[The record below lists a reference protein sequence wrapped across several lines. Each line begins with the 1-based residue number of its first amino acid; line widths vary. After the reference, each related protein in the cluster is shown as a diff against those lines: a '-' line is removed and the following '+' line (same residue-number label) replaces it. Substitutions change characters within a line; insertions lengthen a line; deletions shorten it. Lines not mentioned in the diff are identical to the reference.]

1 MGIFF
6 NKLKKVKKENKV
18 EFNYDKFASVL
29 NTELEEFV
37 KALAVNQ
44 TDVYIIS
51 LNYCPDFMTTI
62 GAVANSY
69 TYLNEIT
76 SLDDNNYFYYKYC
89 EEEWEKVKGFDSLS
103 ADLQRYY
110 SELEQKYSSDY
121 EKYEELYKE
130 HSEKIIQMCKSVLK
144 NFQET
149 TTYKI
154 FPDLL
159 LNVYVREYFDNE
171 ECIRIF
177 EEVNARKETAEYA
190 KYING

>member
-6 NKLKKVKKENKV
+6 NKLKNVKKENKV
-18 EFNYDKFASVL
+18 EFNYDKFASEL

-37 KALAVNQ
+37 KALAEKQ
-44 TDVYIIS
+44 EDVYIIS
-51 LNYCPDFMTTI
+51 INYCPDFTTTI
-62 GAVANSY
+62 GVVANSY

-76 SLDDNNYFYYKYC
+76 SVDDNNYFYYKYC

-103 ADLQRYY
+103 AELQRYY
-110 SELEQKYSSDY
+110 SELEQKYNSDY
-121 EKYEELYKE
+121 EKFEESYKE
-130 HSEKIIQMCKSVLK
+130 HSEMIIQMCKSILK

-149 TTYKI
+149 TTYKS

-177 EEVNARKETAEYA
+177 EEVNAGKEIAEYA

>member
-37 KALAVNQ
+37 KVLAVNQ